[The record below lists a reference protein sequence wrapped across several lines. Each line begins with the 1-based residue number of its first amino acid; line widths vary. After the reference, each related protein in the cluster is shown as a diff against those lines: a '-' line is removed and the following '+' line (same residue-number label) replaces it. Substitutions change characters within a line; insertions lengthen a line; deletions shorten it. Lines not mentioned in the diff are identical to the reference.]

1 MTIVDDRNDDDKNGS
16 SVGRSSNRTEA
27 STVSPIILNGTIFRI
42 VLVCSLL
49 GVGVVV
55 VVVVVVLVAN
65 VGRGGR
71 VIGFMRNR

>member
-1 MTIVDDRNDDDKNGS
+1 VTIVDDRNDDDKNDS
-16 SVGRSSNRTEA
+16 SVGKSSNRTEA

-55 VVVVVVLVAN
+55 VVVLVAN

>member
-1 MTIVDDRNDDDKNGS
+1 MTTVDDRNDDDKNGS

-49 GVGVVV
+49 GVGVGVV
-55 VVVVVVLVAN
+55 VGVVLVAN